1 MRIAYFDPFSGASGD
16 MILGAMLDAGLPL
29 AVLLAALRTLPLPDW
44 TIDASVVRRGALGAT
59 LARVVSG
66 EQDPPHRHLA
76 DVLRIIDAATLPG
89 DAAAQARAIFTR
101 LAEAEAHVHRESLES
116 VHFHE
121 VGAADAILDICGAAA
136 GLALLGVEQVYCGPL
151 PTNGG
156 SVETAHG
163 TLPLPAPATLELL
176 ARAGT
181 PTVPHPATKELLT
194 PTGAAILTTLAT
206 FARPAIRLRSVG
218 YGAGSRTEPSPNVL
232 RVLLGDSL
240 EEDPAAWGRATRP
253 ALAEESRA
261 AATDES
267 MVVRLREGAGRR
279 DAVPV
284 AGRAVA
290 DDERSGSDESLMMLE
305 SNLDDMNPQWF
316 GYLFEL
322 LLARG
327 ALDVTAAPVLMKKGR
342 PGQLLSVLCRPEAVP
357 ALTALLLAETTTL
370 GVRRYAVRRLAA
382 GRAMVDVETPYGPI
396 PVKLRVVDGTVTGAT
411 PEYESCHAAA
421 HALNVP
427 LPAVSAA
434 AQAAAQRFLGAPPP

>member
-29 AVLLAALRTLPLPDW
+29 EALLATLHTLPLPDW
-44 TIDASVVRRGALGAT
+44 SLDTSVVRRGALGAT
-59 LARVVSG
+59 LARVLSS

-89 DAAAQARAIFTR
+89 GAAAQARAIFTN

-121 VGAADAILDICGAAA
+121 VGAADAILDICSAAA
-136 GLALLGVEQVYCGPL
+136 GLALLGVQQVYCGPL
-151 PTNGG
+151 PTNSG
-156 SVETAHG
+156 SVHTAHG

-194 PTGAAILTTLAT
+194 PTGAAILTTVAT
-206 FARPAIRLRSVG
+206 FTRPAIRLRSVG

-232 RVLLGDSL
+232 RLMLGDAL
-240 EEDPAAWGRATRP
+240 EADGVRTAGTGEHARVGDHPAAALDRSLSVPGRDEDGNGE
-253 ALAEESRA
+253 ALGPMGPG
-261 AATDES
+261 DGGG
-267 MVVRLREGAGRR
+267 V
-279 DAVPV
+279 
-284 AGRAVA
+284 
-290 DDERSGSDESLMMLE
+290 SGSDDSLVVLE

-316 GYLFEL
+316 GHLFEAL
-322 LLARG
+322 MGRG

-342 PGQLLSVLCRPEAVP
+342 PGQMLSVLCRPEAVP

-370 GVRRYAVRRLAA
+370 GVRRYAVRRQAA
-382 GRAMVDVETPYGPI
+382 GRAMVEVQTAYGLI
-396 PVKLRVVDGTVTGAT
+396 SVKLRVVEGLVTGAT
-411 PEYESCHAAA
+411 PEYDDCHAAA
-421 HALNVP
+421 HALEVP
-427 LPAVSAA
+427 LPLVSAA